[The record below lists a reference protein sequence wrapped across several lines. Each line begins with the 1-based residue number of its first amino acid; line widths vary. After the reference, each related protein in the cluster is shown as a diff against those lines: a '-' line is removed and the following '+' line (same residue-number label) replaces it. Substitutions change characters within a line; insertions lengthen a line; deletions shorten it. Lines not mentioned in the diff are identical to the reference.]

1 MNARPSYLFLGLS
14 AVVLAAGCA
23 SSPPDKTLESG
34 FLTSYSQLRERDCVG
49 AARIQ
54 NAGTC
59 YIWDDPR
66 LTPQNYNAVI
76 LERLAFFPEPK
87 PNEYVTLETLDK
99 IRNYMDN
106 RLREEMGKQVNL
118 VNTPGPGVVRIRWA
132 ITAASA
138 ETRSLEVY
146 QYIPVALVATAAVA
160 VAEGGLPKDAK
171 IAFEAE
177 VTDSLTRQ
185 PLFLTLR
192 TGTGQRI
199 QEVKSGQRQI
209 NPDNLKKLFD
219 AWSEGVGAGITH
231 YIKAK

>member
-1 MNARPSYLFLGLS
+1 MKPRFSHLMCLGLS

-23 SSPPDKTLESG
+23 STPDKSLESG
-34 FLTSYSQLRERDCVG
+34 FLPGYSQLKEKDCVG

-54 NAGTC
+54 NPGTC
-59 YIWDDPR
+59 YMWDDPR

-87 PNEYVTLETLDK
+87 PNEYVTQETLDK
-99 IRNYMDN
+99 IHNYMDN
-106 RLREEMGKQVNL
+106 RLREELGKSVNL

-138 ETRSLEVY
+138 ETRSLAIY
-146 QYIPVALVATAAVA
+146 QYIPVALVVTAAVA

-171 IAFEAE
+171 IAFEIE

-192 TGTGQRI
+192 TGTGERI
-199 QEVKSGQRQI
+199 KEVKSGERQI

-219 AWSEGVGAGITH
+219 AWSEGAGAGITH